1 MLLEMDNG
9 ELLHLLENQQAMD
22 EKLQEAITVLNNFST
37 KEDGTE
43 A

>member
-1 MLLEMDNG
+1 MDNA
-9 ELLHLLENQQAMD
+9 ELLHLLENQAAMD

-43 A
+43 GPIA